1 MAIQKF
7 EDIIGWQ
14 KAQDF
19 AVEIYSAFNDLRDFG
34 FKDQICRA
42 VVSIFNNIAEGFDRS
57 TDADFARFV
66 YISIGSCSEV
76 KSMLYANRLNYLDK
90 EKVNSLLE
98 QANEISKILRGLI
111 KSLNPNYNK
120 CLRLTPPYSL
130 LLTPYS
136 LRLIP
141 YA

>member
-19 AVEIYSAFNDLRDFG
+19 AVEIYAVFKDLKDFG

-42 VVSIFNNIAEGFDRS
+42 VVSISNNIAEGFDRR

-66 YISIGSCSEV
+66 CMAMGSCSEV
-76 KSMLYANRLNYLDK
+76 KSLLYLSIRLKYLEN
-90 EKVNSLLE
+90 EKATSLIE
-98 QANEISKILRGLI
+98 HANEISKILRGLI
-111 KSLNPNYNK
+111 KSLTTNNK
-120 CLRLTPPYSL
+120 NNTN
-130 LLTPYS
+130 
-136 LRLIP
+136 
-141 YA
+141 A

>member
-19 AVEIYSAFNDLRDFG
+19 AVQVYSEFKKLKDFG

-42 VVSIFNNIAEGFDRS
+42 VVSISNNIAEGFDRK

-66 YISIGSCSEV
+66 YIAIGSCSEV
-76 KSMLYANRLNYLDK
+76 KSMLYLAIRLNYMEKDK
-90 EKVNSLLE
+90 ASKLIE
-98 QANEISKILRGLI
+98 QANEISKILSGLI
-111 KSLNPNYNK
+111 KSLNINYPKN
-120 CLRLTPPYSL
+120 
-130 LLTPYS
+130 
-136 LRLIP
+136 
-141 YA
+141 ANN